1 MKRMLYACD
10 KDDEVEK
17 FISDIPKKA
26 HNFISNLWENELPD
40 NTELNWEKFFLDKP
54 HLLSQQ
60 ENEIAVDRQSRNRQ
74 KNDADN

>member
-10 KDDEVEK
+10 KNDEVEK
-17 FISDIPKKA
+17 FILDIPKKA
-26 HNFISNLWENELPD
+26 HNFLANLWENELPD
-40 NTELNWEKFFLDKP
+40 NTELNWEKFFIDKP
-54 HLLSQQ
+54 QLLSQQ